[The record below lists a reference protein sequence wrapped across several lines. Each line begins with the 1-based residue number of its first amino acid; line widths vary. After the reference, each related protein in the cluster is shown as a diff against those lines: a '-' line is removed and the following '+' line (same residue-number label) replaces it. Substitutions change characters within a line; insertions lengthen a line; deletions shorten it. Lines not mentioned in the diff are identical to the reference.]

1 MLLGILAAAIGTLTA
16 LDRVSGEETR
26 IGKAFLERA
35 GAQEHAPGVVAMDI
49 AMPAM
54 NGIGA
59 TRRILAAP
67 ARKGLTISRPWSQCR
82 RCLRLRWRLLRV
94 RHYRQ

>member
-1 MLLGILAAAIGTLTA
+1 LLLGILAAAIGTLTA

-49 AMPAM
+49 AM